1 MTVLV
6 CTYELNFH
14 MTELSKLGMFLVKLC
29 VSNICVCTK
38 QYFDLNAGEI
48 FTALDIEMGIN
59 AVYSMCI

>member
-1 MTVLV
+1 
-6 CTYELNFH
+6 